1 MGDVSPVAE
10 LQARGDMLHRKSL
23 RWGIIALLGLLVAL
37 PCVFFARGILMKMA
51 TLGTGGFM
59 IAAAVWALLLAAA
72 PLVFIFGGLTALF
85 LRMEAAVALRSR
97 QRRFGDAL
105 VTFVTLLITFA
116 PALAALFPPV
126 HALFTHTI
134 GFRGLGQ
141 QYPQA
146 LDPYGYW
153 QAVAFWFMGS
163 AALAFLAVVYWR
175 WKWRQYQGLHAPVAT
190 VAEVLAP
197 VDAQG

>member
-1 MGDVSPVAE
+1 MGEVSPAAGQLV
-10 LQARGDMLHRKSL
+10 RGDMLHRKSL

-37 PCVFFARGILMKMA
+37 PCVFFARSILMKMA

-59 IAAAVWALLLAAA
+59 IAAAVWALLVAAG
-72 PLVFIFGGLTALF
+72 PLTFIFGGLTALF

-97 QRRFGDAL
+97 QQRFGDAL

-116 PALAALFPPV
+116 PALAALIPPV

-146 LDPYGYW
+146 IDPYGYW
-153 QAVAFWFMGS
+153 QAVGFWFMG
-163 AALAFLAVVYWR
+163 AATLAFLAVVYWR
-175 WKWRQYQGLHAPVAT
+175 WKWRQFRSLSTSNVLPV
-190 VAEVLAP
+190 ESP
-197 VDAQG
+197 AQG